1 MKTILFASRKGG
13 SGKTTLLAHMA
24 VQALEDG
31 EDVTVVDLDPQQ
43 NLKAWWDA
51 RPQDALK
58 LAQFPVTE
66 FAARLAAV
74 GEQPGLLL
82 VDTPGFEAAEMQPLI
97 DAADFI
103 VIPVQPTPN
112 DLRAVGP
119 TVQSVKSSGRD
130 NFCFVVTRGI
140 QNTRST
146 LQTPLVLS
154 NYGPVATTVIFN
166 RVDYAGAM
174 ADGRTIQEVDPKGK
188 GAEETAQLW
197 AYIRRRLN
205 GEVSTLEERK
215 KEHAHV

>member
-24 VQALEDG
+24 VQALQDG

-66 FAARLAAV
+66 FTVRLAAV
-74 GEQPGLLL
+74 ENQSGLLL

-97 DAADFI
+97 GAADFI

-112 DLRAVGP
+112 DLRAVGQ
-119 TVQSVKSSGRD
+119 TVQSVKSTGRD

-154 NYGPVATTVIFN
+154 NYGPVATTIIFN
-166 RVDYAGAM
+166 RVDYAGSM
-174 ADGRTIQEVDPKGK
+174 ADGRTIQEIDPKGK

-197 AYIRRRLN
+197 AYIRRRMN
-205 GEVSTLEERK
+205 GEPSTLEEQK
-215 KEHAHV
+215 KDHAHV

>member
-24 VQALEDG
+24 VQALQDG

-58 LAQFPVTE
+58 LAQFPVAE

-74 GEQPGLLL
+74 EEKSGILL

-97 DAADFI
+97 EAVDFI

-112 DLRAVGP
+112 DLRAVGQ
-119 TVQSVKSSGRD
+119 TVQSVKSTGRE

-140 QNTRST
+140 QNTRAT

-197 AYIRRRLN
+197 AYIRRRMN
-205 GEVSTLEERK
+205 GEPSTVEERK
-215 KEHAHV
+215 KEQAHV